1 VAEPPES
8 TFFYVM
14 LLGSL
19 KSRTVDLGS
28 LHNPLQQVDLG
39 LVGGAQASSH
49 SSSGGRYD
57 PIKKSAYI
65 RRPDQQF
72 ARSCVLLHAYTW

>member
-1 VAEPPES
+1 
-8 TFFYVM
+8 
-14 LLGSL
+14 
-19 KSRTVDLGS
+19 
-28 LHNPLQQVDLG
+28 LQQVDLG

-49 SSSGGRYD
+49 SSGGGRYD

-72 ARSCVLLHAYTW
+72 ARSCVLLHAYKW